1 MRARLRVPFDVP
13 ALGRLRARPVRVR
26 HFLYFSTRPSAA
38 RARRALFGGG
48 ITARLSPSRQSG
60 AWLLVA
66 ETTAPA
72 FDALAL
78 QRATIELARFAR
90 AHGGEYDGWDLLAG
104 GAAAPARTGGERAP

>member
-1 MRARLRVPFDVP
+1 MRVRLRVPFRVP

-26 HFLYFSTRPSAA
+26 HFLYFATRPAA
-38 RARRALFGGG
+38 AHARRELFGSGVA
-48 ITARLSPSRQSG
+48 ARLSPSRQSG

-66 ETTAPA
+66 ETTAAA
-72 FDALAL
+72 FDALGL

-104 GAAAPARTGGERAP
+104 GAAAPARGSGEHAP